1 MPHQQKSSVFYSEAN
16 DCMAG
21 LKTTTQ
27 DALESGAKKQT
38 ARPEVLKKIVHFRSF
53 KSNQYSADETFVP
66 QDKDPLVSS
75 YSKDYSWTGLGSKF
89 RKCVPVETSPDPDF
103 CRRQV
108 NPFYSITSSPF
119 KFMDDHL
126 NMELVTEHR
135 KKIDFFRQLR
145 NQSQIFTDS

>member
-27 DALESGAKKQT
+27 DALESGAKKQ
-38 ARPEVLKKIVHFRSF
+38 RF